1 MLPSRGMLH
10 AVRSRIARLSERRQ
24 SLARM
29 AEAGAPAEAMPRA
42 RASAAG
48 SPTATPPPGRYRR
61 IGRLSQCV
69 CMAPTHAALGDED

>member
-1 MLPSRGMLH
+1 MVPARGMLH

-24 SLARM
+24 STARLA
-29 AEAGAPAEAMPRA
+29 EVGAPAEAMPHTRT
-42 RASAAG
+42 SAAG
-48 SPTATPPPGRYRR
+48 APAAAPPLSWHRR